1 MRGVQGERAAVS
13 LEERDMNAYLIP
25 LQLDIRLIASGL
37 TILLPLFANA
47 ADCPPET
54 MVQVKV
60 FPDYYAVNK
69 QRPGDVVALEASLGP
84 TNERVVRLEK
94 CGPAATQALVAAV
107 AALNVVHNGVIEI
120 HALSVGDPKCSRTL
134 PAPLGTD
141 GLGRIFM
148 P

>member
-1 MRGVQGERAAVS
+1 
-13 LEERDMNAYLIP
+13 MNAYLIS
-25 LQLDIRLIASGL
+25 LRLDIRLIASGL

-54 MVQVKV
+54 MVHVKV

-69 QRPGDVVALEASLGP
+69 QRLGDVVALEASLGP
-84 TNERVVRLEK
+84 TNDRVVSLDK

-107 AALNVVHNGVIEI
+107 ATLQLVHTGDIEI
-120 HALSVGDPKCSRTL
+120 HALPVGDPDCSRTQGEL
-134 PAPLGTD
+134 IREGGVSSSSEDPASLETD